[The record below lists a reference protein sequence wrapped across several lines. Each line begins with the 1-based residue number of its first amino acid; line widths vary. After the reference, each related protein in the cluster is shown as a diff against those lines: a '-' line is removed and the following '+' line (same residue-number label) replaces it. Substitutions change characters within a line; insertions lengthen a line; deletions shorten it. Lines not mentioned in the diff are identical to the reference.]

1 MKKIL
6 LSVASFFALTSS
18 AYALDCS
25 YLNNKQTAFEP
36 KDLPCLTQE
45 LVPVMKQMLQLP
57 VKVDELTTLFDVY
70 ETKKGKEITFFY
82 SLDSRVQLNE
92 KETQETKEALAKVIT
107 KSNCENPQFVEM
119 FNIGGEVNFSYSQ
132 LNKVLFE
139 IPFNRD
145 SCKTYLENKTNN
157 VKTDEVKTNV
167 VKTDE
172 VNSSK

>member
-25 YLNNKQTAFEP
+25 YLNDKKTAFEP
-36 KDLPCLTQE
+36 NDLPCLTQE
-45 LVPVMKQMLQLP
+45 LVPVMKEMLKLP
-57 VKVDELTTLFDVY
+57 VKVDEMTTLFDVY

-92 KETQETKEALAKVIT
+92 KETQETKKELTKFIT
-107 KSNCENPQFVEM
+107 KSNCENPKFVEM
-119 FNIGGEVNFSYSQ
+119 FNIGGEFNYSYSQ

-145 SCKTYLENKTNN
+145 SCKTYFKNKTNN

-167 VKTDE
+167 VKTDV